1 MVLKVLSQAL
11 SAAVTPLTFKILA
24 EYFPPER
31 RTTANSIL
39 SSAKMVG
46 IALSSLT
53 VLMI

>member
-31 RTTANSIL
+31 RTFANSIL
-39 SSAKMVG
+39 STAKMVG
-46 IALSSLT
+46 VALASIT